1 MKASLVFKE
10 LDSMKDRE
18 KAEGVARF
26 FKCGQGEYG
35 AGDLFLGIAVPQ
47 QKKLAKKYQS
57 LPLPEVLQLILSKY
71 HEARLTGL
79 LILVQ
84 AFVKAD
90 VRKQEKIYRFYLA
103 HSDRINNW
111 DLVDATTPH
120 IVGMYLWKN
129 PQERKTLY
137 RLMRSKNM
145 WERRMAILATF
156 TFLRQGYFKDT
167 LRISEGLL
175 SDKEDLIHK
184 SVGWMLREV
193 GKRDRSV
200 LENFLARHLS
210 RMSRTTLRYAIEH
223 FSEKKRKKYLKK

>member
-1 MKASLVFKE
+1 
-10 LDSMKDRE
+10 
-18 KAEGVARF
+18 
-26 FKCGQGEYG
+26 
-35 AGDLFLGIAVPQ
+35 
-47 QKKLAKKYQS
+47 
-57 LPLPEVLQLILSKY
+57 
-71 HEARLTGL
+71 
-79 LILVQ
+79 
-84 AFVKAD
+84 
-90 VRKQEKIYRFYLA
+90 
-103 HSDRINNW
+103 
-111 DLVDATTPH
+111 
-120 IVGMYLWKN
+120 MYLWKN

-210 RMSRTTLRYAIEH
+210 HMSRTTLRYAIEH